1 MKAAVCY
8 EFGKPLVVEEVR
20 LDPPQAGEV
29 KAKIAACAIC
39 HSDVHWVRGEWG
51 GTVPVV
57 AGHEAAGP
65 ERQSRA
71 RALGI
76 PLRDI
81 RARSP
86 GQERQGR
93 IRLVGRRRRIAR
105 GSTRG
110 ALPRR
115 GHGSRTATLRARHRI
130 GEAMDTMTLSNW
142 LEKLTA
148 RFAKREPGSVVRTP
162 TVLQLEALECGAA
175 ALSIVL
181 RHFGCYVSLEEL
193 RRRCGVSR
201 DGSKATNVLKAARSY
216 GLVAKGYK
224 KEPAD
229 LREMKL
235 PCIIFWNFNHF
246 LVLEGFDEG
255 HAYLNDP
262 ACGRRSVSHG

>member
-1 MKAAVCY
+1 
-8 EFGKPLVVEEVR
+8 
-20 LDPPQAGEV
+20 
-29 KAKIAACAIC
+29 
-39 HSDVHWVRGEWG
+39 
-51 GTVPVV
+51 
-57 AGHEAAGP
+57 
-65 ERQSRA
+65 
-71 RALGI
+71 
-76 PLRDI
+76 
-81 RARSP
+81 
-86 GQERQGR
+86 
-93 IRLVGRRRRIAR
+93 
-105 GSTRG
+105 
-110 ALPRR
+110 
-115 GHGSRTATLRARHRI
+115 
-130 GEAMDTMTLSNW
+130 MDTVRLSNW
-142 LEKLTA
+142 LEKLA
-148 RFAKREPGSVVRTP
+148 SRFAKREPGSVVRTP

-262 ACGRRSVSHG
+262 ACGRRSVSHDEFDQSFTGVVLTS